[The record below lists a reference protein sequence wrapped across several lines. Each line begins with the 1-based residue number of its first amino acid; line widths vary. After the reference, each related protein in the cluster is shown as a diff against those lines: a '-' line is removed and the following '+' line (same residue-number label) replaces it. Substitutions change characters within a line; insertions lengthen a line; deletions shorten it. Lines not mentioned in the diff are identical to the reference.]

1 MSIEKQTVEL
11 LKSKK
16 LKLATAESCT
26 GGLISKR
33 ITDVS
38 GSSEVFEG
46 GVVCY
51 SNRFKENVLGVSPE
65 TLKKYGA
72 VSRET
77 AREMVKGVLSLTKA
91 DIAVAVTGIAGPSSD
106 DTNKPVG
113 LVYIAVSDG
122 KSTIVKKLLNNFTGD
137 VREQNRNISADT
149 ALEMIWGQYDER
161 R

>member
-149 ALEMIWGQYDER
+149 ALGMIMEAIR
-161 R
+161 

>member
-137 VREQNRNISADT
+137 IREQNRSISADT
-149 ALEMIWGQYDER
+149 ALEMIMEAIR
-161 R
+161 

>member
-122 KSTIVKKLLNNFTGD
+122 KSTIVKKFLNNFTGN
-137 VREQNRNISADT
+137 VREQNRSISADT
-149 ALEMIWGQYDER
+149 ALEMIMEAIR
-161 R
+161 

>member
-149 ALEMIWGQYDER
+149 ALERIMEAIR
-161 R
+161 

>member
-51 SNRFKENVLGVSPE
+51 ANRFKENVLGVSPE

-149 ALEMIWGQYDER
+149 ALEMIMEAIR
-161 R
+161 